1 MSKHSGVGV
10 SARSHGFD
18 CQFNFLSERLFGL
31 GLYLNSPRNA
41 CDSAIMQFVFFFFLS
56 PHWFL
61 AARESTFCALFW
73 FCFVFLLVPI
83 YDFALVARMQAA
95 AAPLW
100 QISRLVHEVLLA
112 SPQPRVP
119 LLFIRL
125 SLLLAMCLSAG

>member
-1 MSKHSGVGV
+1 MP
-10 SARSHGFD
+10 
-18 CQFNFLSERLFGL
+18 
-31 GLYLNSPRNA
+31 Y
-41 CDSAIMQFVFFFFLS
+41 FVVVF
-56 PHWFL
+56 
-61 AARESTFCALFW
+61 
-73 FCFVFLLVPI
+73 FLLVPI

>member
-41 CDSAIMQFVFFFFLS
+41 CDSAIMQFVFFFFLPPTGFS
-56 PHWFL
+56 PHASRHFVPC
-61 AARESTFCALFW
+61 FGLF
-73 FCFVFLLVPI
+73 FFFLLVPI
-83 YDFALVARMQAA
+83 YDFALVAHTQAA